1 MIEGR
6 PGAGENPPDGQSP
19 GGPGDPPTG
28 GGGPSPNGTG
38 GGPYRRNVTVV
49 NPLGLHF
56 RVADRFSRAAKRFEC
71 AVTVWNG
78 DTRADGK
85 SPMELLLLVA
95 LPGAELTLETAGPD
109 AAAAIDP
116 LADILAAPSG
126 EDYTI

>member
-1 MIEGR
+1 M
-6 PGAGENPPDGQSP
+6 
-19 GGPGDPPTG
+19 GGPPSRTG
-28 GGGPSPNGTG
+28 PF
-38 GGPYRRNVTVV
+38 RRAVTVV

-56 RVADRFSRAAKRFEC
+56 RVADRFSRTAKQYPC

-109 AAAAIDP
+109 AEKAIDP
-116 LADILAAPSG
+116 LADILAAPGG
-126 EDYTI
+126 EDYSI